1 MSDDFF
7 APPTFKPDQALLQLK
22 RALRDLRQLSE
33 RGSEFLLKGQTV
45 IELSADDSTL
55 TARLAK
61 RPARSPEWDTR
72 VCKSSADVRTLQDEI
87 KKRLVRWTDE
97 TT

>member
-1 MSDDFF
+1 MSDDFI
-7 APPTFKPDQALLQLK
+7 APPAFKPDQALMQLK
-22 RALRDLRQLSE
+22 RALRDLRPLSE
-33 RGSEFLLKGQTV
+33 RGAEFILKGQTV

-72 VCKSSADVRTLQDEI
+72 HCRSGADVRSLQDEI

-97 TT
+97 TS